1 MSREM
6 TNSNGE
12 LDDLQLLS
20 TRRLCQLIDTGDR
33 NLRRLIA
40 CGRFPRWDAK
50 VGRGLRWKKSTVAR
64 WLAEQ
69 TNGNGARNG

>member
-1 MSREM
+1 MNP
-6 TNSNGE
+6 TPINNGNDT
-12 LDDLQLLS
+12 LDELQLLS
-20 TRRLCQLIDTGDR
+20 TRRVCQLLDIGDR

-50 VGRGLRWKKSTVAR
+50 VGRGLRWKKTSIAR

-69 TNGNGARNG
+69 TDKRP